1 MKSKFGE
8 GTGSSARD
16 TTSASLQS
24 GLSESGAITE
34 SLEALAMA
42 SVGPDQK
49 PKGVVK
55 GSISGENRPGSF
67 NCR

>member
-8 GTGSSARD
+8 GTGSGARD
-16 TTSASLQS
+16 TTGASLQS
-24 GLSESGAITE
+24 GLSEAGAITE
-34 SLEALAMA
+34 SEAALGHD

-49 PKGVVK
+49 PRGIVK
-55 GSISGENRPGSF
+55 GSIPGENRPGSF